1 MNNSIINENGLLK
14 VNLSFLRDNYNYL
27 KNVLKNQELD
37 VFLNLMHMAW
47 G

>member
-1 MNNSIINENGLLK
+1 MNHTIINENALLK
-14 VNLSFLRDNYNYL
+14 VNLSFLSDNYNYL
-27 KNVLKNQELD
+27 KNSLKILELD